1 MTQTEKILR
10 HLRKYGSITS
20 WEAITE
26 YRITRLGAIIFE
38 LRKDG
43 YIIDSTLVVARNKDG
58 EPIKYARYTLDR
70 EVNNE

>member
-1 MTQTEKILR
+1 MTQSEKILR
-10 HLRKYGSITS
+10 HLKKYGSITS

-43 YIIDSTLVVARNKDG
+43 YIIDSNLVIARNKDG

-70 EVNNE
+70 EANNE